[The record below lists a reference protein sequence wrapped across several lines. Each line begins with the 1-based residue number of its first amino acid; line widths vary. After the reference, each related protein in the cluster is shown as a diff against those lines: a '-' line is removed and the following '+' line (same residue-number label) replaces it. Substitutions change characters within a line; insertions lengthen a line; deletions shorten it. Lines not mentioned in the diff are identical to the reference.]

1 MRSIILSLFLGI
13 AVAMLSISPAQATSV
28 AALSDAQLVQFSDVI
43 AHVTILSAE
52 PFRFDENTILTRV
65 TAQVRE
71 CIKSCDDAETLVFYT
86 RGGSID
92 DTTQVFPGEFRPAQG
107 NEIVV
112 FLEKIERYDDK
123 LMVLGLEQG
132 AFRIVPAPMSRA
144 DVKVPKM
151 IMRHT
156 MVRDSAFDAS
166 PDLRALKSAIRHQM
180 ENAQ

>member
-13 AVAMLSISPAQATSV
+13 TVALLSVTPAQATSV
-28 AALSDAQLVQFSDVI
+28 AALSDAQLVEFSDVI

-71 CIKSCDDAETLVFYT
+71 CLKSCDDETIVFYT
-86 RGGSID
+86 RGGSLE

-112 FLEKIERYDDK
+112 FLEKIARYGDK

-132 AFRIVPAPMSRA
+132 AFSIVPAPMSRA
-144 DVKVPKM
+144 DIKVPKM
-151 IMRHT
+151 ITRHAQ
-156 MVRDSAFDAS
+156 VRDSAFDAS
-166 PDLRALKSAIRHQM
+166 PDLRALKSAIRHHL
-180 ENAQ
+180 ENAR